1 MEFIVINEEKLK
13 VILTSDD
20 MKKLNISAEDLDY
33 QKTSTKR
40 VVWEILDKAK
50 QTEGFDSDNSK
61 LYIQVFPSPDGGCEM
76 FVIKNDTKYRV
87 NIRGAASRSY
97 RPKADIPEKLGIY
110 SLLDFDEL
118 CELCK
123 LLTVNSPY
131 IKTNLYRE
139 DNGKY
144 ILFMFPSAI
153 PGYLHS
159 QSRVSGKL
167 PPFTSE
173 YGQVHETTQRAL
185 AYVKEHCKT
194 IAEGNAASLIARL

>member
-76 FVIKNDTKYRV
+76 F
-87 NIRGAASRSY
+87 ASFKKLQAKSRY
-97 RPKADIPEKLGIY
+97 PRKA
-110 SLLDFDEL
+110 
-118 CELCK
+118 
-123 LLTVNSPY
+123 
-131 IKTNLYRE
+131 RH
-139 DNGKY
+139 
-144 ILFMFPSAI
+144 ILSA
-153 PGYLHS
+153 
-159 QSRVSGKL
+159 
-167 PPFTSE
+167 
-173 YGQVHETTQRAL
+173 
-185 AYVKEHCKT
+185 
-194 IAEGNAASLIARL
+194 